1 MFTGKFFKIL
11 ISSIL
16 NETFLLS
23 CGRVYVPRSLYDDLV
38 LFDFE
43 SIGCFFCFGEI
54 FSEIQDGDHNGR
66 HSKYYDAIPRS

>member
-38 LFDFE
+38 LF
-43 SIGCFFCFGEI
+43 
-54 FSEIQDGDHNGR
+54 
-66 HSKYYDAIPRS
+66 YYF